1 MQNLKAKQASLL
13 NENYKNVE
21 FKKRLQNEG
30 DTNLARKFE
39 KRFKFQSS
47 RREMN
52 TAEHFNHAPYE
63 RP

>member
-39 KRFKFQSS
+39 KRFKF
-47 RREMN
+47 
-52 TAEHFNHAPYE
+52 
-63 RP
+63 